1 MAFATGRPEEPA
13 GRRAVRNHTA
23 LTLGEK
29 PGRHTGP
36 VPHHESVDRAPR
48 RARALNGRTGAPE
61 SAAERLLDAAIE
73 LFAELGYDGV
83 STGAVAKAAGMT
95 QSMVHYYFGSKATLW
110 EAAVERV
117 MRRRGGSFE
126 IREQDLQDLDPL
138 SRLKVII
145 RRFVAANAGDP
156 DLTRILIHEGIAR
169 TPRLRWLAERFM
181 RPGYLLFNRAIQDA
195 IDAGLVRDLP
205 PRDVTNIIV
214 GASTSTFSLSALLA
228 EVYDDEGALAPDAD
242 RLSDTLIDIL
252 LSGIAVPRSDRK
264 G

>member
-1 MAFATGRPEEPA
+1 MTREATRSEEPA
-13 GRRAVRNHTA
+13 GRRSILNHTTPTQA
-23 LTLGEK
+23 K
-29 PGRHTGP
+29 PGMHTDR
-36 VPHHESVDRAPR
+36 VPHEPSVDRAPR
-48 RARALNGRTGAPE
+48 RGRALDRGTRVSE

-126 IREQDLQDLDPL
+126 IRQQDLQDIDPL

-145 RRFVAANAGDP
+145 RRFVAANAADP
-156 DLTRILIHEGIAR
+156 DLTRILIHEGISR
-169 TPRLRWLAERFM
+169 SPRLRWLAERFM

-195 IDAGLVRDLP
+195 IDAGMVRDLP

-214 GASTSTFSLSALLA
+214 GASTLTFSLSALLA
-228 EVYDDEGALAPDAD
+228 EVYDDEDALAPDVD

-252 LSGIAVPRSDRK
+252 LSGLAVPRSDRT

>member
-1 MAFATGRPEEPA
+1 M
-13 GRRAVRNHTA
+13 
-23 LTLGEK
+23 
-29 PGRHTGP
+29 
-36 VPHHESVDRAPR
+36 S
-48 RARALNGRTGAPE
+48 E
-61 SAAERLLDAAIE
+61 SAAERLLDAAIG
-73 LFAELGYDGV
+73 LFAEVGYDGV

-117 MRRRGGSFE
+117 MRRRGRSFE
-126 IREQDLQDLDPL
+126 IREQDLQDIDPL

-145 RRFVAANAGDP
+145 RRFVAANAADP
-156 DLTRILIHEGIAR
+156 DLTRILIHEGISR

-214 GASTSTFSLSALLA
+214 GASTLTFSLSALLA
-228 EVYDDEGALAPDAD
+228 EVYDDEDALALDVD

-252 LSGIAVPRSDRK
+252 LSGLAVPGSDRT